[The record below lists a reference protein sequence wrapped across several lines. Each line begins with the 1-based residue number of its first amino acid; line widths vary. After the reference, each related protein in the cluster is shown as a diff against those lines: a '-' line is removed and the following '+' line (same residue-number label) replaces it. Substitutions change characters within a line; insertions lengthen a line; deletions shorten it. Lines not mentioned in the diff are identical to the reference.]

1 MRCRGFTLIE
11 LLVVIAIMAILA
23 AILFPVFAQARE
35 KGRQTA
41 CLSNLKQIG
50 VGVAMYAQDYEG
62 FLPAHFNWVWTS
74 AETGRFVE
82 TLQPYLKNRE
92 IFFCPSDRSARQ
104 PVREWYV
111 WHDQT
116 SYYFSWWNFIAWSGR
131 PPVYVGPRL
140 LDRPVDVYGTP
151 YTSPTKAAVA
161 VDAAA
166 KVCQPDFRTPPDPS
180 WPKVPPHNDGY
191 IKLYFDGHAKWKRWY
206 STDNVALGIED
217 Q

>member
-1 MRCRGFTLIE
+1 LIE

-82 TLQPYLKNRE
+82 TLQLLNPRHPAPAGPAGLVGHGVGGVYRGSP
-92 IFFCPSDRSARQ
+92 FPG
-104 PVREWYV
+104 PVWAGLV
-111 WHDQT
+111 
-116 SYYFSWWNFIAWSGR
+116 GR
-131 PPVYVGPRL
+131 G
-140 LDRPVDVYGTP
+140 GC
-151 YTSPTKAAVA
+151 SKAGAGE
-161 VDAAA
+161 
-166 KVCQPDFRTPPDPS
+166 TPPPGS
-180 WPKVPPHNDGY
+180 RFPGRGCLPDGRAGGFGETPGR
-191 IKLYFDGHAKWKRWY
+191 L
-206 STDNVALGIED
+206 
-217 Q
+217 

>member
-1 MRCRGFTLIE
+1 MCKRGFTLIE
-11 LLVVIAIMAILA
+11 LLVVIAIVAILA

-35 KGRQTA
+35 KGRQTT

-50 VGVAMYAQDYEG
+50 LGVSMYAQDYEG
-62 FLPAHFNWVWTS
+62 LLPAHFTWVWTS
-74 AETGRFVE
+74 AETGRFVD
-82 TLQPYLKNRE
+82 TLQPYTKSRE
-92 IFFCPSDRSARQ
+92 IFFCPSDRVAKQ

-151 YTSPTKAAVA
+151 HTSPTKATVA

-166 KVCQPDFRTPPDPS
+166 KVCQASFQSPPDPS
-180 WPKVPPHNDGY
+180 WSKVPPHSDGY
-191 IKLYFDGHAKWKRWY
+191 IKLYYDGHAKWKRWY
-206 STDNVALGIED
+206 STDDVAGGIED